1 MKFAFSS
8 LTFVALASSASAAKG
23 GRKSMAKKGM
33 KGGMKGMG
41 QKKSKAT
48 RSVSIQANEEYQKHY
63 LVS

>member
-8 LTFVALASSASAAKG
+8 LTFLALASSASAAKG
-23 GRKSMAKKGM
+23 GPKGMTKKGV
-33 KGGMKGMG
+33 MG
-41 QKKSKAT
+41 KRQKKSKAT

>member
-23 GRKSMAKKGM
+23 GPKGMTKKSKKGM
-33 KGGMKGMG
+33 GMG

>member
-23 GRKSMAKKGM
+23 GPKGM
-33 KGGMKGMG
+33 TKKGMKGMG